1 MEVPPRPTP
10 GFRATGGAWLSAA
23 IVLNTLGGTTKQCQ
37 YPSALENSGVYL
49 SITWYGVKHRIYSGP
64 LLRPT
69 QQRACLPSA
78 QLLFMI
84 CWIVG
89 GGNILALNRMPRL
102 KLALKVCLGFLV
114 LGLAFLAL
122 ATSQIQPESQLPLK
136 IEVKTYPSRIGAG
149 QEVWIAVAIALD
161 DGWHIYGNPK
171 GPGPGLPT
179 ILEVFSLPKGF
190 HADAAKFL
198 PAEKLLEPDLGPD
211 EWVWIYR
218 KKTTIY
224 VRLTTPSDLAFRN
237 HQVHLHLQLALCRV
251 GVCMPYKTTL
261 TVPLNVVS
269 SSSVEA
275 SIPHWVTK
283 EIQLSHVGETKSRSQ
298 PAAVQTILSQPSET
312 DTSQLSEIPAMKP
325 RAVMPGLEV
334 GSLAKAALFAV
345 LAGFILNFMPC
356 VLPVVSLKVLGFVQQ
371 AQESGR
377 RVALLGL
384 SFAAGIF
391 AVFLVLAA
399 LASFAGY
406 GWGELFQKEDFLIA
420 MIALIFT
427 MSLCLFGL
435 FQLPIP
441 HFASS
446 GDSISVQRQGY
457 FESFY
462 KGTLATFLATP
473 CSGPLL
479 GGAMAWTL
487 RQPPVQIF
495 VVFSCLGFGMAF
507 PYVIMSIHPA
517 ALRWLPRPGNW
528 LVHFERFMG
537 FALLATV
544 VYLLT
549 IVQANMRVWIVL
561 FCLFLAIGFY
571 IWGQMI
577 SLGDSSRR
585 RILVRLL
592 AVIIMV
598 VGGWVSLKTFPSMG
612 WNEDPLSKQVE
623 SEIWQTYTDK
633 KLLEAARQ
641 NRWVAVDFTADWCPN
656 CILVER
662 TALGDEHVVETFR
675 KHNVLLL
682 RADLTRENL
691 PAKRL
696 LEKMGSR
703 SIPFLALFPPG
714 EHFWQPFFLRD
725 IYRARDVL
733 RVFEIVAEEQ

>member
-1 MEVPPRPTP
+1 
-10 GFRATGGAWLSAA
+10 
-23 IVLNTLGGTTKQCQ
+23 
-37 YPSALENSGVYL
+37 
-49 SITWYGVKHRIYSGP
+49 
-64 LLRPT
+64 
-69 QQRACLPSA
+69 
-78 QLLFMI
+78 MI

-89 GGNILALNRMPRL
+89 GDTIPDFNRMPHL
-102 KLALKVCLGFLV
+102 KLTLKLCVGFLV
-114 LGLAFLAL
+114 LGLAFSAL
-122 ATSQIQPESQLPLK
+122 AAGQTQLGIHLPLRV
-136 IEVKTYPSRIGAG
+136 EVKTYPSRIGAG
-149 QEVWIAVAIALD
+149 QEAWIAVAISLD
-161 DGWHIYGNPK
+161 KGWHIYGNPK

-179 ILEVFSLPKGF
+179 ILEVLSLPEGF
-190 HADAAKFL
+190 RADAARFL
-198 PAEKLLEPDLGPD
+198 PAEKLVEPDLGLD

-224 VRLTTPSDLAFRN
+224 LHLFTPSQLPFKK
-237 HQVHLHLQLALCRV
+237 HQIRLHLQLALCRE
-251 GVCMPYKTTL
+251 GVCMPYKTEL

-269 SSSVEA
+269 TGSAET
-275 SIPHWVTK
+275 SIPQWATK
-283 EIQLSHVGETKSRSQ
+283 EIQLSHVGEIKSKSQ
-298 PAAVQTILSQPSET
+298 LTSVEAIPSQPSKTEI
-312 DTSQLSEIPAMKP
+312 SQLGEFPAVKP
-325 RAVMPGLEV
+325 RPVMPGLEV
-334 GSLAKAALFAV
+334 GGLLKAALFAIV
-345 LAGFILNFMPC
+345 AGFILNFLPC

-406 GWGELFQKEDFLIA
+406 GWGELFQKQDFLIA

-427 MSLCLFGL
+427 MALCLFGL

-446 GDSISVQRQGY
+446 GESISVQRQGY

-507 PYVIMSIHPA
+507 PYVVMSIYPA

-549 IVQANMRVWIVL
+549 IVQENMRVWIVL
-561 FCLFLAIGFY
+561 FCLFLAIGCY
-571 IWGQMI
+571 IWGQMT
-577 SLGDSSRR
+577 SLSDSSRR
-585 RILVRLL
+585 RIAVRLL
-592 AVIIMV
+592 AVTIIV
-598 VGGWVSLKTFPSMG
+598 LGGWVSLKTFPTMG
-612 WNEDPLSKQVE
+612 WNQAPLSKKVE
-623 SEIWQTYTDK
+623 SEIWQTYTER

-641 NRWVAVDFTADWCPN
+641 SRWVVVDFTADWCPN

-682 RADLTRENL
+682 KADLTREN
-691 PAKRL
+691 PSAKRL

-714 EHFWQPFFLRD
+714 EHFWEPFFLRD

-733 RVFEIVAEEQ
+733 RVFELVAEEKNKRM

>member
-1 MEVPPRPTP
+1 MTRPT
-10 GFRATGGAWLSAA
+10 FSLIIWFALS
-23 IVLNTLGGTTKQCQ
+23 
-37 YPSALENSGVYL
+37 
-49 SITWYGVKHRIYSGP
+49 
-64 LLRPT
+64 LLRPDV
-69 QQRACLPSA
+69 PVFA
-78 QLLFMI
+78 QNQSQFDTNPP
-84 CWIVG
+84 V
-89 GGNILALNRMPRL
+89 
-102 KLALKVCLGFLV
+102 
-114 LGLAFLAL
+114 
-122 ATSQIQPESQLPLK
+122 QIQVQ
-136 IEVKTYPSRIGAG
+136 TYPDKVFAG
-149 QEVWIAVAIALD
+149 HDAWIAVQIILHPE
-161 DGWHIYGNPK
+161 WHIYGNPK

-179 ILEVFSLPKGF
+179 VLAVHSLPEGVTAD
-190 HADAAKFL
+190 HARFL

-218 KKTTIY
+218 KKTTVY
-224 VRLTTPSDLAFRN
+224 LRLSTPVGLSP
-237 HQVHLHLQLALCRV
+237 QSYQIQLHLQLALCRV
-251 GVCMPYKTTL
+251 GVCMPFKTDL
-261 TVPLNVVS
+261 AAPLHVVS
-269 SSSVEA
+269 DLSAEA
-275 SIPHWVTK
+275 SIPPSITK
-283 EIQLSHVGETKSRSQ
+283 EIQLTHAGKTQSGSQ
-298 PAAVQTILSQPSET
+298 PTDLAET
-312 DTSQLSEIPAMKP
+312 LSEPTQKAISKLVEVPSLKP
-325 RAVMPGLEV
+325 RAVMPSLEV
-334 GSLAKAALFAV
+334 KGLVKAALFAI

-391 AVFLVLAA
+391 VVFLVLAA

-406 GWGELFQKEDFLIA
+406 GWGELFQKQSFLIA
-420 MIALIFT
+420 MIGLIFT
-427 MSLCLFGL
+427 MALCLFGL

-446 GDSISVQRQGY
+446 GESISVQRQGY

-487 RQPPVQIF
+487 RQPPIQIF
-495 VVFSCLGFGMAF
+495 VVFSFLGLGMAS
-507 PYVIMSIHPA
+507 PYVVMSFYPT
-517 ALRWLPRPGNW
+517 ALKWLPRPGTW
-528 LVHFERFMG
+528 LIHFERFMG

-549 IVQANMRVWIVL
+549 ILPENMRVWIVL

-571 IWGQMI
+571 MWGQMT
-577 SLGDSSRR
+577 SLSDSSRR
-585 RILVRLL
+585 RIAVRLL

-598 VGGWVSLKTFPSMG
+598 AGGWLSLKTLPSTG
-612 WNEDPLSKQVE
+612 WNEDLLAEAAESASWQV
-623 SEIWQTYTDK
+623 YTEA
-633 KLLEAARQ
+633 KLLEAVQ
-641 NRWVAVDFTADWCPN
+641 GNRWVIVDFTADWCPN

-662 TALGDEHVVETFR
+662 TALQDQQVVETFR
-675 KHNVLLL
+675 KHNALLL
-682 RADLTRENL
+682 KADLTRENP

-714 EHFWQPFFLRD
+714 ENFWQPFFLRD

-733 RVFEIVAEEQ
+733 RAFEMAAEEE

>member
-1 MEVPPRPTP
+1 
-10 GFRATGGAWLSAA
+10 
-23 IVLNTLGGTTKQCQ
+23 
-37 YPSALENSGVYL
+37 
-49 SITWYGVKHRIYSGP
+49 
-64 LLRPT
+64 
-69 QQRACLPSA
+69 
-78 QLLFMI
+78 MI

-89 GGNILALNRMPRL
+89 GGTIPDLNRMPRL
-102 KLALKVCLGFLV
+102 KLALKLSLGFLV
-114 LGLAFLAL
+114 LGLALAAL
-122 ATSQIQPESQLPLK
+122 AASQTQVETKLPLK
-136 IEVKTYPSRIGAG
+136 IAVKTYPSSIGAG
-149 QEVWIAVAIALD
+149 QEAWIAVAIALD
-161 DGWHIYGNPK
+161 EGWHIYGNPK

-179 ILEVFSLPKGF
+179 ILEVLSLPEGF
-190 HADAAKFL
+190 NADAARFL
-198 PAEKLLEPDLGPD
+198 PAEKLLEPDLGLD

-224 VRLTTPSDLAFRN
+224 LRLSTPSNLSFQN
-237 HQVHLHLQLALCRV
+237 HQIQLHLQLALCRE
-251 GVCMPYKTTL
+251 GVCMPYKTNL
-261 TVPLNVVS
+261 TVPLKVVNGLS
-269 SSSVEA
+269 AETSLPQWLA
-275 SIPHWVTK
+275 K
-283 EIQLSHVGETKSRSQ
+283 EIQLSHVGEIKSKSQ
-298 PAAVQTILSQPSET
+298 LTSVETIFSEPSEREI
-312 DTSQLSEIPAMKP
+312 SQLGEIPAVKP
-325 RAVMPGLEV
+325 RPVMPGLEV
-334 GSLAKAALFAV
+334 GGLVKAALFAV

-391 AVFLVLAA
+391 TVFLVLAG

-406 GWGELFQKEDFLIA
+406 GWGELFQKQDFLIA

-427 MSLCLFGL
+427 MALCLFGL

-441 HFASS
+441 HFAGS
-446 GDSISVQRQGY
+446 GESISVQRQGY

-495 VVFSCLGFGMAF
+495 VVFSCLGLGMAF
-507 PYVIMSIHPA
+507 PYVVMSIYPA

-528 LVHFERFMG
+528 LVHFERFIG

-549 IVQANMRVWIVL
+549 IVQENMRVWIVL

-571 IWGQMI
+571 IWGQLT
-577 SLGDSSRR
+577 SLRDSSRR
-585 RILVRLL
+585 RTAVRLL

-598 VGGWVSLKTFPSMG
+598 VGGWVSLKAFPSVS
-612 WNEDPLSKQVE
+612 WKDDSLSKRVE
-623 SEIWQTYTDK
+623 SEIWQTYTDL
-633 KLLEAARQ
+633 KLLEAARES
-641 NRWVAVDFTADWCPN
+641 RWAVVDFTADWCPN

-662 TALGDEHVVETFR
+662 ATLGDEQVVETFR
-675 KHNVLLL
+675 KNNALLL
-682 RADLTRENL
+682 KADLTREN
-691 PAKRL
+691 PAAKRL
-696 LEKMGSR
+696 LDKMGSR

-725 IYRARDVL
+725 IYRPRDVL
-733 RVFEIVAEEQ
+733 RVFEMAAEKKE

>member
-1 MEVPPRPTP
+1 
-10 GFRATGGAWLSAA
+10 
-23 IVLNTLGGTTKQCQ
+23 
-37 YPSALENSGVYL
+37 
-49 SITWYGVKHRIYSGP
+49 
-64 LLRPT
+64 
-69 QQRACLPSA
+69 
-78 QLLFMI
+78 MI

-89 GGNILALNRMPRL
+89 GDTIPDLNRMPHL
-102 KLALKVCLGFLV
+102 KLTLKLCVGLLL
-114 LGLAFLAL
+114 LGLAFSAL
-122 ATSQIQPESQLPLK
+122 VTGQTQLENQLPLRV
-136 IEVKTYPSRIGAG
+136 EVKTYPSEIRAG
-149 QEVWIAVAIALD
+149 QEIWVAVAIALD
-161 DGWHIYGNPK
+161 NGWHIYGNPK

-179 ILEVFSLPKGF
+179 ILEVLSLPAGF
-190 HADAAKFL
+190 KADAARFL
-198 PAEKLLEPDLGPD
+198 PAEKLLEPDLGFD

-224 VRLTTPSDLAFRN
+224 LRLFTSSHLPFKK
-237 HQVHLHLQLALCRV
+237 HQIRLHLQLALCRE
-251 GVCMPYKTTL
+251 GVCMPYKTEL

-269 SSSVEA
+269 SLSAETSVPQWA
-275 SIPHWVTK
+275 SK
-283 EIQLSHVGETKSRSQ
+283 EIQLSHVGEIKSRSQ
-298 PAAVQTILSQPSET
+298 LTSVETIPSQPT
-312 DTSQLSEIPAMKP
+312 KTYISQLGEIPAVKP
-325 RAVMPGLEV
+325 RPVMPGLEV
-334 GSLAKAALFAV
+334 GGLVKAALFAL

-371 AQESGR
+371 AQESRR

-406 GWGELFQKEDFLIA
+406 GWGELFQKQDFLIA
-420 MIALIFT
+420 MIALIFA
-427 MSLCLFGL
+427 MALCLFGI

-446 GDSISVQRQGY
+446 GESISVQRQGY

-495 VVFSCLGFGMAF
+495 VVFSCLGLGMAF
-507 PYVIMSIHPA
+507 PYVVMSIYPA

-549 IVQANMRVWIVL
+549 IVQENMRVWIVL
-561 FCLFLAIGFY
+561 FCLFLAIGCY
-571 IWGQMI
+571 IWGQMT
-577 SLGDSSRR
+577 SLSDSSPR

-592 AVIIMV
+592 AVTIMV
-598 VGGWVSLKTFPSMG
+598 LGGWVSLKAFPAMG
-612 WNEDPLSKQVE
+612 WNKDSPLKRVQ
-623 SEIWQTYTDK
+623 SENWQTYTDT
-633 KLLEAARQ
+633 KLLEAARDG
-641 NRWVAVDFTADWCPN
+641 RWAIVAFTADWCPN
-656 CILVER
+656 CVLVER
-662 TALGDEHVVETFR
+662 AALGDEHVVETFR
-675 KHNVLLL
+675 KHNALLL
-682 RADLTRENL
+682 KADLTRENS
-691 PAKRL
+691 PGKRL

-733 RVFEIVAEEQ
+733 RVFELAAAERKKE

>member
-1 MEVPPRPTP
+1 
-10 GFRATGGAWLSAA
+10 
-23 IVLNTLGGTTKQCQ
+23 
-37 YPSALENSGVYL
+37 
-49 SITWYGVKHRIYSGP
+49 
-64 LLRPT
+64 
-69 QQRACLPSA
+69 
-78 QLLFMI
+78 MI

-89 GGNILALNRMPRL
+89 GDTIPDLNRMPHL
-102 KLALKVCLGFLV
+102 KLTLKLCVGLLL
-114 LGLAFLAL
+114 LGLAFSAL
-122 ATSQIQPESQLPLK
+122 VTGQTQLENQLPLRV
-136 IEVKTYPSRIGAG
+136 EVKTYPSEIRAG
-149 QEVWIAVAIALD
+149 QEIWVAVAIALD
-161 DGWHIYGNPK
+161 NGWHIYGNPK

-179 ILEVFSLPKGF
+179 ILEVLSLPAGF
-190 HADAAKFL
+190 KADAARFL
-198 PAEKLLEPDLGPD
+198 PAEKLLEPDLGFD

-224 VRLTTPSDLAFRN
+224 LRLFTSSHLPFKK
-237 HQVHLHLQLALCRV
+237 HQIRLHLQLALCRE
-251 GVCMPYKTTL
+251 GVCMPYKTEL

-269 SSSVEA
+269 SLSAETSVPQWA
-275 SIPHWVTK
+275 SK
-283 EIQLSHVGETKSRSQ
+283 EIQLSHVGEIKSRSQ
-298 PAAVQTILSQPSET
+298 LTSVETIPSQPTKT
-312 DTSQLSEIPAMKP
+312 DISQLGEIPAVKP
-325 RAVMPGLEV
+325 RPVMPGLEV
-334 GSLAKAALFAV
+334 GGLVKAALFAL

-371 AQESGR
+371 AQESRR

-406 GWGELFQKEDFLIA
+406 GWGELFQKQDFLIA

-427 MSLCLFGL
+427 MALCLFGI

-446 GDSISVQRQGY
+446 GESLSVQRQGY

-495 VVFSCLGFGMAF
+495 VVFSCLGLGMAF
-507 PYVIMSIHPA
+507 PYVVMSIYPA

-528 LVHFERFMG
+528 LVHFERFVG

-549 IVQANMRVWIVL
+549 IVQENMRVWIVL
-561 FCLFLAIGFY
+561 FCLFLAIGCY
-571 IWGQMI
+571 IWGQMT
-577 SLGDSSRR
+577 SLSDSSPR

-592 AVIIMV
+592 AVTIMV
-598 VGGWVSLKTFPSMG
+598 LGGWVSLKAFPAMG
-612 WNEDPLSKQVE
+612 WNKDSPLKRVQ
-623 SEIWQTYTDK
+623 SENWQTYTDT
-633 KLLEAARQ
+633 KLLEAARDG
-641 NRWVAVDFTADWCPN
+641 RWAIVAFTADWCPN
-656 CILVER
+656 CVLVER
-662 TALGDEHVVETFR
+662 AALGDEHVVETFR
-675 KHNVLLL
+675 KHNALLL
-682 RADLTRENL
+682 KADLTRENS
-691 PAKRL
+691 PGKRL

>member
-1 MEVPPRPTP
+1 MT
-10 GFRATGGAWLSAA
+10 
-23 IVLNTLGGTTKQCQ
+23 
-37 YPSALENSGVYL
+37 
-49 SITWYGVKHRIYSGP
+49 
-64 LLRPT
+64 
-69 QQRACLPSA
+69 
-78 QLLFMI
+78 
-84 CWIVG
+84 
-89 GGNILALNRMPRL
+89 RL
-102 KLALKVCLGFLV
+102 KLTLIIYFALFFLMLDV
-114 LGLAFLAL
+114 PAL
-122 ATSQIQPESQLPLK
+122 AKDQFQVDTKPPLK
-136 IEVKTYPSRIGAG
+136 IQVQTYPDKVYAG
-149 QEVWIAVAIALD
+149 HHAWIAVQIILD
-161 DGWHIYGNPK
+161 PGWHIYGNPK

-179 ILEVFSLPKGF
+179 ILEGRSLPEGF
-190 HADAAKFL
+190 QADPARFL

-224 VRLTTPSDLAFRN
+224 LRLSTPASLLSEN
-237 HQVHLHLQLALCRV
+237 YHVQLHLQLALCRE
-251 GVCMPYKTTL
+251 GVCMPYKTSL
-261 TVPLNVVS
+261 TAALNVVS
-269 SSSVEA
+269 SLSAET
-275 SIPHWVTK
+275 SIPQWVNK
-283 EIQLSHVGETKSRSQ
+283 EIQLSHVGETRSKSQ
-298 PAAVQTILSQPSET
+298 PASVETTLAEPSQK
-312 DTSQLSEIPAMKP
+312 DISQLAEIPAVKP
-325 RAVMPGLEV
+325 RPLMPGLEV
-334 GSLAKAALFAV
+334 GGLVKAALFAV

-406 GWGELFQKEDFLIA
+406 GWGELFQKQGFLIA
-420 MIALIFT
+420 MIGLIFT
-427 MSLCLFGL
+427 MALCLFGL

-446 GDSISVQRQGY
+446 GESVSMQRQGY

-487 RQPPVQIF
+487 RQPPAQIF
-495 VVFSCLGFGMAF
+495 VVFSCLGVGMAF
-507 PYVIMSIHPA
+507 PYVVMSIYPA

-528 LVHFERFMG
+528 LIHFERFMG

-549 IVQANMRVWIVL
+549 ILPENKRVWIVL

-571 IWGQMI
+571 LWGQMT
-577 SLGDSSRR
+577 SLSDSTRR
-585 RILVRLL
+585 RIAVRLL
-592 AVIIMV
+592 AVIIML
-598 VGGWVSLKTFPSMG
+598 VGGWLSLKTFPSMG
-612 WNEDPLSKQVE
+612 WNEEPLSKTEE
-623 SEIWQTYTDK
+623 SEKWQPYTDS
-633 KLLEAARQ
+633 KLLEAARE
-641 NRWVAVDFTADWCPN
+641 NRWVVVDFTADWCPN

-662 TALGDEHVVETFR
+662 TALRNQHVVETFR
-675 KHNVLLL
+675 KYNVLLL
-682 RADLTRENL
+682 KADLTRENP

-696 LEKMGSR
+696 LENMGSR

-733 RVFEIVAEEQ
+733 RVFEISKGKKE

>member
-1 MEVPPRPTP
+1 MTRP
-10 GFRATGGAWLSAA
+10 
-23 IVLNTLGGTTKQCQ
+23 
-37 YPSALENSGVYL
+37 
-49 SITWYGVKHRIYSGP
+49 KHI
-64 LLRPT
+64 LI
-69 QQRACLPSA
+69 
-78 QLLFMI
+78 I
-84 CWIVG
+84 C
-89 GGNILALNRMPRL
+89 LALF
-102 KLALKVCLGFLV
+102 FLMLDV
-114 LGLAFLAL
+114 PVSAKDQF
-122 ATSQIQPESQLPLK
+122 QPDTKPPLK
-136 IEVKTYPSRIGAG
+136 IEVQTYPSKVYGGHEA
-149 QEVWIAVAIALD
+149 WIVVQVNLD
-161 DGWHIYGNPK
+161 PEWHMYGNPK

-179 ILEVFSLPKGF
+179 ILDVRSLPEGVQ
-190 HADAAKFL
+190 ADPARFL
-198 PAEKLLEPDLGPD
+198 PAEKLVEPELGPE

-224 VRLTTPSDLAFRN
+224 IRLSTPASLSSENYQVR
-237 HQVHLHLQLALCRV
+237 LHLQMALCRE
-251 GVCMPYKTTL
+251 GICMPYRTDL
-261 TVPLNVVS
+261 TAPLNVVGS
-269 SSSVEA
+269 SA
-275 SIPHWVTK
+275 AATSIPQWVGK
-283 EIQLSHVGETKSRSQ
+283 QIQLTHVGETRSRSQ
-298 PAAVQTILSQPSET
+298 PASVETIPSEASQK
-312 DTSQLSEIPAMKP
+312 DISQLGEIPEVKP
-325 RAVMPGLEV
+325 RALMPGLEV
-334 GSLAKAALFAV
+334 GGLVKAALFAI

-384 SFAAGIF
+384 SFAGGIF

-406 GWGELFQKEDFLIA
+406 GWGELFQKQGFLIA
-420 MIALIFT
+420 MIGLIFA
-427 MSLCLFGL
+427 MALCLFGL

-446 GDSISVQRQGY
+446 GESVSMQRQGY

-487 RQPPVQIF
+487 RQPPIQIF
-495 VVFSCLGFGMAF
+495 VVFACLGVGMAF
-507 PYVIMSIHPA
+507 PYVVMSIYPA

-528 LVHFERFMG
+528 LIHFERFVG

-549 IVQANMRVWIVL
+549 ILPENMRVWVVL

-571 IWGQMI
+571 LWGQMT
-577 SLGDSSRR
+577 SLSDSTRR
-585 RILVRLL
+585 RIAVRLL

-598 VGGWVSLKTFPSMG
+598 FGGWLSLKTLPAMG
-612 WNEDPLSKQVE
+612 WNQDPLSKTEE
-623 SEIWQTYTDK
+623 SEKWQPYTDS
-633 KLLEAARQ
+633 KLLEAATK
-641 NRWVAVDFTADWCPN
+641 NRWVVVDFTADWCPN

-662 TALGDEHVVETFR
+662 TALRNQQVVDTFR

-682 RADLTRENL
+682 KADLTRENL

-733 RVFEIVAEEQ
+733 RVFEIAAEEPHRSSR

>member
-1 MEVPPRPTP
+1 
-10 GFRATGGAWLSAA
+10 
-23 IVLNTLGGTTKQCQ
+23 
-37 YPSALENSGVYL
+37 
-49 SITWYGVKHRIYSGP
+49 
-64 LLRPT
+64 
-69 QQRACLPSA
+69 
-78 QLLFMI
+78 MI
-84 CWIVG
+84 CWIG
-89 GGNILALNRMPRL
+89 GSGYIPELDYMTRFKLTLIICLALFFLRL
-102 KLALKVCLGFLV
+102 DFPVSAKDQV
-114 LGLAFLAL
+114 
-122 ATSQIQPESQLPLK
+122 QLDTKPPLK
-136 IEVKTYPSRIGAG
+136 IKVQTYPNKVYPGHHA
-149 QEVWIAVAIALD
+149 WIAVQINLD
-161 DGWHIYGNPK
+161 PEWHIYGNPK

-179 ILEVFSLPKGF
+179 ILEARSLPEGVQ
-190 HADAAKFL
+190 ADPTRFL
-198 PAEKLLEPDLGPD
+198 PAEKLFEPQLGPD
-211 EWVWIYR
+211 EWVWIYQ

-224 VRLTTPSDLAFRN
+224 MRLSTAGSLSARK
-237 HQVHLHLQLALCRV
+237 HQVQLYLQLALCRE
-251 GVCMPYKTTL
+251 GICMPYKTDL
-261 TVPLNVVS
+261 TAPLNVVS
-269 SSSVEA
+269 SLSAET
-275 SIPHWVTK
+275 SIPQWVSK
-283 EIQLSHVGETKSRSQ
+283 EIQLTHVGEAKSKSQ
-298 PAAVQTILSQPSET
+298 SASVETTLSEPSQK
-312 DTSQLSEIPAMKP
+312 DVSQLGEIPAVKP
-325 RAVMPGLEV
+325 RALMPGLEV
-334 GSLAKAALFAV
+334 GGLVKAALFAI

-406 GWGELFQKEDFLIA
+406 GWGELFQKQSFLIA
-420 MIALIFT
+420 MIGLIFT
-427 MSLCLFGL
+427 MALCLFGL

-446 GDSISVQRQGY
+446 GESVSIQRQGY

-495 VVFSCLGFGMAF
+495 VVFSCLGLGMAF
-507 PYVIMSIHPA
+507 PYVVMSIYPA

-528 LVHFERFMG
+528 LIHFERFMG

-549 IVQANMRVWIVL
+549 ILPENMRVWIVL

-571 IWGQMI
+571 LWGQMTNL
-577 SLGDSSRR
+577 SDSTRR
-585 RILVRLL
+585 RIAVRLL
-592 AVIIMV
+592 AVTIMV
-598 VGGWVSLKTFPSMG
+598 VGGWLSLKTFPSMG
-612 WNEDPLSKQVE
+612 WNANPLSKAEE
-623 SEIWQTYTDK
+623 SDKWQPYTDI
-633 KLLEAARQ
+633 KLLEAARE
-641 NRWVAVDFTADWCPN
+641 NRWVVVDFTADWCPN

-662 TALGDEHVVETFR
+662 TALRNQHVVETFR

-682 RADLTRENL
+682 KADLTRENP

-696 LEKMGSR
+696 LENMGSR

-733 RVFEIVAEEQ
+733 RVFEIAAEEKK

>member
-1 MEVPPRPTP
+1 
-10 GFRATGGAWLSAA
+10 
-23 IVLNTLGGTTKQCQ
+23 
-37 YPSALENSGVYL
+37 
-49 SITWYGVKHRIYSGP
+49 
-64 LLRPT
+64 
-69 QQRACLPSA
+69 
-78 QLLFMI
+78 MI

-89 GGNILALNRMPRL
+89 GDTIPDLNRMPHL
-102 KLALKVCLGFLV
+102 KLTLKLCVGLLL
-114 LGLAFLAL
+114 LGLAFSAL
-122 ATSQIQPESQLPLK
+122 VTGQTQLENQLPLRV
-136 IEVKTYPSRIGAG
+136 EVKTYPSEIRAG
-149 QEVWIAVAIALD
+149 QEIWVAVAIALD
-161 DGWHIYGNPK
+161 NGWHIYGNPK

-179 ILEVFSLPKGF
+179 ILEVLSLPAGF
-190 HADAAKFL
+190 KADAARFL
-198 PAEKLLEPDLGPD
+198 PAEKLLEPDLGFD

-224 VRLTTPSDLAFRN
+224 LRLFTSSHLPFKK
-237 HQVHLHLQLALCRV
+237 HQIRLHLQLALCRE
-251 GVCMPYKTTL
+251 GVCMPYKTEL

-269 SSSVEA
+269 SLSAETSVPQWA
-275 SIPHWVTK
+275 SK
-283 EIQLSHVGETKSRSQ
+283 EIQLSHVGEIKSRSQ
-298 PAAVQTILSQPSET
+298 LTSVETIPSQPTKT
-312 DTSQLSEIPAMKP
+312 DISQLGEIPAVKP
-325 RAVMPGLEV
+325 RPVMPGLEV
-334 GSLAKAALFAV
+334 GGLVKAALFAL

-371 AQESGR
+371 AQESRR

-406 GWGELFQKEDFLIA
+406 GWGELFQKQDFLIA
-420 MIALIFT
+420 MIALIFA
-427 MSLCLFGL
+427 MALCLFGI

-446 GDSISVQRQGY
+446 GESISVQRQGY

-495 VVFSCLGFGMAF
+495 VVFSCLGLGMAF
-507 PYVIMSIHPA
+507 PYVVMSIYPA

-549 IVQANMRVWIVL
+549 IVQENMRVWIVL
-561 FCLFLAIGFY
+561 FCLFLAIGCY
-571 IWGQMI
+571 IWGQMT
-577 SLGDSSRR
+577 SLSDSSPR

-592 AVIIMV
+592 AVTIMV
-598 VGGWVSLKTFPSMG
+598 LGGWVSLKAFPAMG
-612 WNEDPLSKQVE
+612 WNKDSPLKRVQ
-623 SEIWQTYTDK
+623 SENWQTYTDT
-633 KLLEAARQ
+633 KLLEAARDG
-641 NRWVAVDFTADWCPN
+641 RWAIVAFTADWCPN
-656 CILVER
+656 CVLVER
-662 TALGDEHVVETFR
+662 AALGDEHVVETFR
-675 KHNVLLL
+675 KHNALLL
-682 RADLTRENL
+682 KADLTRENS
-691 PAKRL
+691 PGKRL

-733 RVFEIVAEEQ
+733 RVFELAAAERKKE